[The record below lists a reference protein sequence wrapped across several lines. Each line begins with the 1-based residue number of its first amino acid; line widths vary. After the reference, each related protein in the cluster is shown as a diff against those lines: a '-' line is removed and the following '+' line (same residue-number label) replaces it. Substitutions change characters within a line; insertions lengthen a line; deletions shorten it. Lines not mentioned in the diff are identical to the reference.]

1 METAIVG
8 ILGLIVWVES
18 MAILELYTKQ
28 RRLENIV
35 NDLADIIQRMLQQPQ
50 PGRIAP
56 LRILDGGARK

>member
-28 RRLENIV
+28 RRLENII
-35 NDLADIIQRMLQQPQ
+35 NDLCDIIHRMQQQPQ